1 MLASKFHKKLGRVGC
16 VMARV
21 YRGSML
27 QVWGGEK
34 NPLEELIELK

>member
-1 MLASKFHKKLGRVGC
+1 MLASKFHKKLGRAGC

-27 QVWGGEK
+27 QVWGVK